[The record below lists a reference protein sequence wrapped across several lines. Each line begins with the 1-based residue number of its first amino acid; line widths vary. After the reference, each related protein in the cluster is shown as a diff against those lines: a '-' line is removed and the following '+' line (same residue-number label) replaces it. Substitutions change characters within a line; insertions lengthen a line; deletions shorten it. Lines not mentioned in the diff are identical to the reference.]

1 MKGDFSKW
9 AFEPTDNYNGVLHQQ
24 GRVLLDADWNADQQ
38 IDAFLRQ
45 TLGQDVIGAG
55 VMAVPASEFA
65 SFRVAQAKVAAG
77 GISVTLEPGR
87 GWVDGILVY
96 TPSPSTDLPATYLP
110 PPFNP
115 ATVSSADIAD
125 SVRDAVVLEVWE
137 EAVSG
142 FQDGELLE
150 PALGG
155 PDTTERVRS
164 CYALR
169 LLRLNGEEDCSA
181 VAARGQDD
189 LSTLGKLSV
198 TPAPSL
204 IIAGDCPLESG
215 GGYTGFEHYLYRIE
229 IAQPKGGQARFKWSQ
244 FNGGLVGR
252 GKFDSV
258 AKTVTIDANNQA
270 INHSG
275 LSSFYLEALSK
286 NKLGCWELTY
296 AATATLTQDDVL
308 SVADD
313 WGTFPAAGVS
323 TFFRLWNGIALVTD
337 FPTGLPDPKELKD
350 GLRLAFDAP
359 AADLTNY
366 RPGDY
371 WTFPVRAAGVPLDT
385 STWPNNSP
393 PEGIIYHRV
402 PLAEIDWQVDQ
413 TASYADGEIEDC
425 RHVFQALTGKEC
437 CCSYSVGDGKTTHGD
452 FDSIAEA
459 ITHLPKAGGQIC
471 LLPGVH
477 EAGVVIANRFNV
489 TIHGCGLRTKVVP
502 AANRANDPLFR
513 VLDSQEITFEA
524 MDMATLGGTAIH
536 VLASK
541 PGATQRVEV
550 RYNRILACEIGV
562 RVENAAHVHI
572 HHNRIRMLDKQ
583 GGGVAIYMQADD
595 SLIERNEITVIP
607 ALTMPPIYVPG
618 GGGTVTPTD
627 PCARLEAVY
636 EIKKSL
642 AVYLNLIWQVLVPLL
657 PKAPYQA
664 LSGIQLA
671 AGCERVIVLENHIEG
686 GAGNGISLGGLLEQT
701 QPPSPTTPGDD
712 PTVDTFRN
720 VIQGHVVGPDGK
732 PVSDVQ
738 LVFTH
743 TSTGAALQ
751 DVSDADGSFAV
762 QGAEGKYT
770 VNVTSAGY
778 AVDKVDAIR
787 TESGVQWVITLKAVQ
802 TQPDNA
808 LAFLYDIRIVHNAI
822 AGMGLCGIGLAP
834 QPLRLSSNFTLAAA
848 VVASPLQQFLAV
860 YGNPVFGLLIEANRI
875 RRCLR
880 NPFDE
885 GMRALSQRRGLG
897 GVSLGL
903 CEDLDIVDNQ
913 IEGNGLSHI
922 DPVCGIYVGFGEELQ
937 ITRNRVMDNGPLVAT
952 TDNTRLQ
959 TGVRGGVV
967 VGLASATSLAG
978 VITTQGQVQAS
989 GRPAAR
995 IHENLIDQPAGQ
1007 ALTIMAFGP
1016 VACSDNSFTAEVSGP
1031 RTFDLLAGAV
1041 LIYNLGG
1048 VQTAAAGTKLQTN
1061 AAASVSAAAP
1071 AQPAPAQPAAGG
1083 DAAGAAATRATL
1095 IRREYADFA
1104 RPAASLRILPGGY
1117 TLFADNQSRT
1127 GTSNRS
1133 FTSHLIAALDDLG
1146 YQGNQSYNYRTGN
1159 ILANAYLFA
1168 GTVRATGNRLSEA
1181 GAETLL
1187 SLYTLGARM
1196 NNTTFNQG
1204 DHCIIATDQNPT
1216 IAVVQVGNQVLHP
1229 SSLCA
1234 SVNMISNVMFK
1245 ARG

>member
-9 AFEPTDNYNGVLHQQ
+9 AFEPTDNYSGVLHQQ

-77 GISVTLEPGR
+77 QISVTLEPGR

-110 PPFNP
+110 LPFNP
-115 ATVSSADIAD
+115 ATVSSADIGD
-125 SVRDAVVLEVWE
+125 GVRDAVVLEVWE

-142 FQDGELLE
+142 FQDDELLE

-169 LLRLNGEEDCSA
+169 LLRLSGEEDCSA
-181 VAARGQDD
+181 VAAHGQDD
-189 LSTLGKLSV
+189 LSALGKLSV

-229 IAQPKGGQARFKWSQ
+229 IGQPKGGQARFKWSQ

-275 LSSFYLEALSK
+275 LTSFYLEALSK
-286 NKLGCWELTY
+286 NKFGCWELTY

-308 SVADD
+308 GLTDD
-313 WGTFPAAGVS
+313 WGTFPAAGAS
-323 TFFRLWNGIALVTD
+323 TFFRLWNGIALATD

-359 AADLTNY
+359 AADLSNY

-385 STWPNNSP
+385 STWPSDSP
-393 PEGIIYHRV
+393 PAGVIYHRV
-402 PLAEIDWQVDQ
+402 PLAVIDWQADQ
-413 TASYADGEIEDC
+413 TASYADDEIDDC
-425 RHVFQALTGKEC
+425 RKVFQPLTNNDCC
-437 CCSYSVGDGKTTHGD
+437 CCSYSVGDGKNTHGD
-452 FDSIAEA
+452 FDSITEA

-489 TIHGCGLRTKVVP
+489 TVRGCGLRTKVVP
-502 AANRANDPLFR
+502 AANRPNDPLFR
-513 VLDSQEITFEA
+513 VLDSQEIALEA
-524 MDMATLGGTAIH
+524 MDMATLGGTAVH
-536 VLASK
+536 LLASK

-572 HHNRIRMLDKQ
+572 HHNRIRMLDKA

-607 ALTMPPIYVPG
+607 ALTMPPIDVPG

-636 EIKKSL
+636 KIKKSL
-642 AVYLNLIWQVLVPLL
+642 SIYLNLIWQVLVPLL

-671 AGCERVIVLENHIEG
+671 AGCERVIVLENRIEG
-686 GAGNGISLGGLLEQT
+686 GAGNGISLGGLLEQPT
-701 QPPSPTTPGDD
+701 APPTTPGND
-712 PTVDTFRN
+712 PTVEAVRN
-720 VIQGHVVGPDGK
+720 VIEGQVVGPDGK
-732 PVSDVQ
+732 PVPNVQ
-738 LVFTH
+738 LAFTQPG
-743 TSTGAALQ
+743 TGAALQ
-751 DVSDADGSFAV
+751 GVTRPDGSFAV
-762 QGAEGKYT
+762 KATDAKYT
-770 VNVTSAGY
+770 VKVTSGGY

-787 TESGVQWVITLKAVQ
+787 TESSVHWVITLKTVQ
-802 TQPDNA
+802 TQTDNA
-808 LAFLYDIRIVHNAI
+808 LAFLYDIRIVRNAI

-834 QPLRLSSNFTLAAA
+834 QPLRLTGGFALAVALK
-848 VVASPLQQFLAV
+848 ASPLQQFLAV
-860 YGNPVFGLLIEANRI
+860 YGNPVLGLLIEANRI
-875 RRCLR
+875 TRCLR

-885 GMRALSQRRGLG
+885 GMRTLSQQRGLG

-937 ITRNRVMDNGPLVAT
+937 ITRNRVVGNGPLVAT
-952 TDNTRLQ
+952 TDNTTLQ

-978 VITTQGQVQAS
+978 VLTTQGQVQAS

-995 IHENLIDQPAGQ
+995 IHENLVDQPAGQ
-1007 ALTIMAFGP
+1007 ALTMMAFGP

-1031 RTFDLLAGAV
+1031 RSFDVLAGAV
-1041 LIYNLGG
+1041 LIFNLGG
-1048 VQTAAAGTKLQTN
+1048 VQTAAAGSKLQTE
-1061 AAASVSAAAP
+1061 AAVSLGAKAP
-1071 AQPAPAQPAAGG
+1071 AQPAPAPTPAAG
-1083 DAAGAAATRATL
+1083 DAAGAAATKATL
-1095 IRREYADFA
+1095 IRREYAEFA

-1117 TLFADNQSRT
+1117 MLFADNQSRT

-1133 FTSHLIAALDDLG
+1133 YTSHLIVAMDDLG

-1159 ILANAYLFA
+1159 ILANAFLFA

-1196 NNTTFNQG
+1196 NNTSFNQG
-1204 DHCIIATDQNPT
+1204 DHCIVATDQNPSMG
-1216 IAVVQVGNQVLHP
+1216 VVQFGNQVLRP

-1234 SVNMISNVMFK
+1234 SVNMISDLMFK